1 MKFAEHVP
9 GQLIP
14 AGELVTVPAPTPAEV
29 TVSCDMLGGG
39 GVFPEPPDPG
49 FDPEPPV
56 LTPVSP

>member
-14 AGELVTVPAPTPAEV
+14 AGELVTVPDPIPAEL
-29 TVSCDMLGGG
+29 TVSCDILGGG
-39 GVFPEPPDPG
+39 GVLPEPPDP
-49 FDPEPPV
+49 DPPV